1 MVNYKVSQIIR
12 GIFMNLSNK
21 RKFRLNP
28 LALAFLIPF
37 VGMLFIMAVSGYEP
51 FGQYSMLYSDMYHQY
66 YPFFVEFRRALLR
79 GEGLVYSWNV
89 GMGMDYLGLI
99 SYYLASPLNLL
110 SVLVPES
117 LLLEFFSLLMPVK
130 LGLASL
136 FFAVFLKETFRK
148 KDLSIAVFGSFYG
161 LCAWALGFQWNIMW
175 LDTFAL
181 LPLVVLG
188 MVALLR
194 DKKFILYTL
203 SLFMAVFA
211 NYYIGFFVCIFVF
224 LLFFVYEICRWR
236 GWKRFFSDLCR
247 IAAFSLLA
255 IGLTAVLE
263 LPAFAALQTTQSSV
277 NKFPKDFRLNI
288 ADHHTF
294 LGLLDAM
301 RQVAGNM
308 GGAIKPNFKEGLPNL
323 YCGVGSLYLGVLFL
337 MSRGVKLRD
346 KVCAVALILFFNVSF
361 IIRQLDYIWHGF
373 HFTNMIPYR
382 FSFLHSFVLL
392 YMAYRGWL
400 LRRGFSPWQMI
411 LAGILTGG
419 VLSFSN
425 DLKTLVDVEILGTEI
440 GLPVYALYNG
450 IFLLMYICVFA
461 YGAVKH
467 RLPEGTNRKQLRQEW
482 KWRSARRENAR
493 ILAVAF
499 IGAELLATLT
509 AFGLYFPG
517 TNVKNYPKGTEAAE
531 SMIRYMHEREE
542 DNLFYRAETT
552 HSQTLNDGALNGYNG
567 VSTFTSSANVKTTE
581 FMKALGYGAKNTYN
595 RYCYE
600 ESSPVADLF
609 LGIKYM
615 IERDGR
621 DRESAYYTDV
631 HHYKDVHLLQN
642 NYYLPLGFLANREL
656 AAVDFSVSNGSF
668 SFQNELF
675 TAATGVDIDVWN
687 RLQGEK
693 TSIVG
698 TGVTIEESNDTG
710 YCKYS
715 GAQKN
720 SSITYSYISDRDGF
734 CCIHLNLP
742 KRNDYHVLVNGVEL
756 YKETISLPQMIAV
769 GDLKAGDILDIR
781 IACKENENSNMTVT
795 AAVLNEDLFR
805 DGYEV
810 LNASKLELIEF
821 ENTFVEGIINCD
833 RDGLLYT
840 SVPQNGNWSA
850 KVDGQ
855 SAEIT
860 LVGDCMI
867 ALPLTQGSHTV
878 SLSYHNAAFSWGWKI
893 SLACGVIFFLLVRR
907 VKPAPVP
914 TKRKN
919 GKY

>member
-1 MVNYKVSQIIR
+1 
-12 GIFMNLSNK
+12 MNLSNK
-21 RKFRLNP
+21 RKFRLKP
-28 LALAFLIPF
+28 LTLAFLIPF

-79 GEGLVYSWNV
+79 GEGLIYSWNV

-130 LGLASL
+130 LGLASA

-148 KDLSIAVFGSFYG
+148 TDLSIAVFGGFYG

-194 DKKFILYTL
+194 DKKFILYTM

-224 LLFFVYEICRWR
+224 LLFFVYEICRWQ
-236 GWKRFFSDLCR
+236 GWKRFFGDLCR

-323 YCGVGSLYLGVLFL
+323 YCGVGSLYLGILFL

-346 KVCAVALILFFNVSF
+346 KVCAVALLLFFNVSF

-400 LRRGFSPWQMI
+400 LRRGFRPWQMI

-419 VLSFSN
+419 ILSFSN
-425 DLKTLVDVEILGTEI
+425 DLKTLVDVEILGAEI

-450 IFLLMYICVFA
+450 IFLLMYTCVFA

-467 RLPEGTNRKQLRQEW
+467 RLPETANRKQLRQEW
-482 KWRSARRENAR
+482 KWRSIRRENAR

-517 TNVKNYPKGTEAAE
+517 TNVKNYPKGTDAAE

-552 HSQTLNDGALNGYNG
+552 HSQTLNDGAINGYNG

-615 IERDGR
+615 IERD
-621 DRESAYYTDV
+621 DRERGSTYYTDV
-631 HHYKDVHLLQN
+631 HHYKNVHLLEN
-642 NYYLPLGFLANREL
+642 NFYLPLGFLANREL
-656 AAVDFSVSNGSF
+656 ADVDFSVSSGSF
-668 SFQNELF
+668 EFQNELF

-715 GAQKN
+715 GAEKN
-720 SSITYSYISDRDGF
+720 STITYSYISDRDGF

-781 IACKENENSNMTVT
+781 MVCKENESSNMTVT

-810 LNASKLELIEF
+810 LNASRLELIAF

-867 ALPLTQGSHTV
+867 AIPLTQGSHTV

-907 VKPAPVP
+907 ATPAPVP
-914 TKRKN
+914 AKRKS
-919 GKY
+919 GKYQK